1 MPFQKGDKNINRA
14 GRPKGSYSIKLRESI
29 SDFCEENIAYFLN
42 EIKRMKTGHAKS
54 QAFLTLLNYA
64 LPKLTEN
71 NSTIDFS
78 SLSEREID
86 NLLNR
91 YLNEHSET
99 K

>member
-1 MPFQKGDKNINRA
+1 MPFSKGDKNINRT
-14 GRPKGSYSIKLRESI
+14 GRPKGGYSMKLRESI
-29 SDFCEENIAYFLN
+29 TNFCEANIVYFLD

-78 SLSEREID
+78 NLLESDID

-91 YLNEHSET
+91 YIHEHSET
-99 K
+99 D

>member
-1 MPFQKGDKNINRA
+1 MPFSKGDKNINRA
-14 GRPKGSYSIKLRESI
+14 GRPKGGYSMKLRESI
-29 SDFCEENIAYFLN
+29 SNFCEENIIYFLD
-42 EIKRMKTGHAKS
+42 EIKRMKTGYAKS

-71 NSTIDFS
+71 NSIIDFS
-78 SLSEREID
+78 SLSESDID

-91 YLNEHSET
+91 YIDGHSEA